1 MENDLEN
8 HLCEELLSILHGYGI
23 DASPQQ
29 VKLLVGHLLCVIER
43 NRVVNLTRIVN
54 AEDAL
59 VLHILDSLL
68 PLCCNVFE
76 EAPLTSFVDIGT
88 GAGYPGIPIGIMT
101 GYQGLLIDSVGKKVD
116 AVHDF
121 VVSLGL
127 SDQLQTKKMR
137 AEELDASMLGSYGC
151 VVVRAVAKTNILIEY
166 AQPFLTAGGYALI
179 AKGNPDDIEIAHASR
194 AATICGMSF
203 VSRETF
209 ELPRNLGHR
218 EILVYMKTGSPRIHL
233 PRPVGIAK
241 TQPLGV

>member
-121 VVSLGL
+121 VVSPGL
-127 SDQLQTKKMR
+127 SDQLQTKKCVQRNWTHRGLAPM
-137 AEELDASMLGSYGC
+137 AALSYERLQRQHTYR
-151 VVVRAVAKTNILIEY
+151 VRATVPY
-166 AQPFLTAGGYALI
+166 SRGYALI

-194 AATICGMSF
+194 AATILWHVFCFS
-203 VSRETF
+203 VKHLSC
-209 ELPRNLGHR
+209 R
-218 EILVYMKTGSPRIHL
+218 EILVIGKYLSIRRRVRPEFISPDRS
-233 PRPVGIAK
+233 V
-241 TQPLGV
+241 